1 MGSLQCL
8 PGCLVPGLSCPSCL
22 PWGRWE
28 HGSVLPLALK
38 GLSLPLAHSAWA
50 RHCVLLYG
58 TSAWPHFT
66 DEAVE
71 GVEMGQA
78 KERQKNPVLPHLFT
92 LPISVLSGEWCPYG
106 ERQSLGLNGD
116 VTVSEAPGVLL

>member
-1 MGSLQCL
+1 MDFLCPWHTRRG
-8 PGCLVPGLSCPSCL
+8 PGTVYC
-22 PWGRWE
+22 W
-28 HGSVLPLALK
+28 
-38 GLSLPLAHSAWA
+38 
-50 RHCVLLYG
+50 YG

-78 KERQKNPVLPHLFT
+78 EERQKNPVLPHLFT
-92 LPISVLSGEWCPYG
+92 LPISVLSGEWCPHG
-106 ERQSLGLNGD
+106 EWQSLGLNGD